1 MKKLFILFGL
11 VLLLTYQLFPQIPQ
25 YRVTMTQADYE
36 LLYTRSIWSDDRL
49 PSPFYSNDS
58 LWNKALIRFKGHST
72 RYYSKKSYRLRF
84 AADQLF
90 YGLGDVNFNSMY
102 TDKSFLREKLA
113 WDIYSDL
120 GAVAPFCYHA
130 NFKINS
136 ETKGLFAF
144 IDKIDRYFLINRGF
158 TLGNLYEANDDYYSA
173 TLRIE
178 TDSLL
183 KLYYKKEVGSK
194 TDYSDLTQMIT
205 TINTVHDSLFAN
217 TVVQLFDTSS
227 ILNWFVV
234 NTLTM
239 MGDSYNKNYSLFN
252 DTTRQSQNWI
262 FIPWDY
268 DLSWGRSGDYSKPFP
283 ASLLNDGFAYS
294 FAPLTGPPNVLK
306 DRWMAN
312 PQLKEKFRIHL
323 KNTLDNIFTESRI
336 HRRIDSLA
344 ALIQNDVAADPQ
356 KWGTVQD
363 FYEHVE
369 ALKYYVTARRNYLYK
384 TFINPPSGIY
394 NIATLKIT
402 QTNVPYD
409 FITYDGRTIAT
420 MWFQSFSGLDSVT
433 IYTYP
438 DSTPPFVNNPAD
450 QRYIKRFIKI
460 IPHPSLAVYNAKLQ
474 FMYKDYSATQREVG
488 TGVQD
493 ERLLKAHLYNGT
505 SWERLPTEV
514 NSFANT
520 ITIENITQAQSGYT
534 KFISAMMYETYT
546 QKWFKQP
553 NFFWQRLYDVNFKD
567 YQTGFAIGEHGTFL
581 KTTNG
586 GANWTEKQIGFN
598 GHFFKFTMPSENNFF
613 AVGEFGALYKSTD
626 NGDVWK
632 KIAIPT
638 TINLRSIWMDS
649 FLNGFVVGD
658 RGFTASTTDSA
669 KTWNVQI
676 LDSTKN
682 LKDIA
687 SFEDGR
693 KIIIGGGGYILF
705 TNLYGKEFRV
715 INSPTKAS
723 LQSVKIF
730 NNTTIWIAG
739 DSGTVI
745 SSTDGGSTWQNI
757 SVPVNAKL
765 NDLHVISENSV
776 FVVGDNGKIF
786 YTNNGGVNWYSQYSA
801 DSHDLLAVAFIDSTY
816 GITVGNDGTVLKT
829 TEPGTLNGNK
839 PPVAN
844 IPSEYKLYQ
853 NYPNPFNPTTI
864 IEYDIPVQTKV
875 VMKVYN
881 ILGQEVAT
889 LVNEE
894 IMAGRHKVTFDGSS
908 AFGGLSSGVSSKGGY
923 ASGVYFYRITT
934 GNGFS
939 QTKKLLLL
947 R

>member
-1 MKKLFILFGL
+1 MKNLFIL
-11 VLLLTYQLFPQIPQ
+11 LLLASAPGYQVFTQVPL
-25 YRVTMTQADYE
+25 YRVTMTQANYE

-84 AADQLF
+84 ATDQLF

-120 GAVAPFCYHA
+120 GAIAPFCYHA

-158 TLGNLYEANDDYYSA
+158 TLGNLYEANDDYYNA
-173 TLRIE
+173 TLTIE
-178 TDSLL
+178 PDSLL
-183 KLYYKKEVGSK
+183 KLFYKKEVGSK
-194 TDYSDLTQMIT
+194 TDYSDLTQMIA
-205 TINTVHDSLFAN
+205 TINTVHDSVFEK

-294 FAPLTGPPNVLK
+294 FSPLSGPSNVLK

-312 PQLKEKFRIHL
+312 PRLKEKFRIHL
-323 KNTLDNIFTESRI
+323 KNALDNIFTETRM

-344 ALIQNDVAADPQ
+344 TLIQNDVAADPQ

-369 ALKYYVTARRNYLYK
+369 ALKYYVTVRRNFLYK
-384 TFINPPSGIY
+384 TYINPPSGRY
-394 NIATLKIT
+394 NIVTQKIT
-402 QTNVPYD
+402 QTNVPYN
-409 FITYDGRTIAT
+409 FVAYDGRTIGT

-438 DSTPPFVNNPAD
+438 DSTPPFVNRPAD
-450 QRYIKRFIKI
+450 ERYVKRFIKI
-460 IPHPSLAVYNAKLQ
+460 IPHPSSAVYNAKIQ
-474 FMYKDYSATQREVG
+474 FMYIDYSADKREVG
-488 TGVQD
+488 TGVQE
-493 ERLLKAHLYNGT
+493 ERLLQAHWYNGA
-505 SWERLPTEV
+505 SWQRLSTEI

-520 ITIENITQAQSGYT
+520 VTIENITQEQSGYN
-534 KFISAMMYETYT
+534 KFISAMMAETYT
-546 QKWFKQP
+546 QKWYKQP
-553 NFFWQRLYDVNFKD
+553 NFFWQRLYDVMFRNH
-567 YQTGFAIGEHGTFL
+567 QTCFAIGEHGTFL

-586 GANWTEKQIGFN
+586 GTNWTEQQIGFN
-598 GHFFKFTMPSENNFF
+598 GHFYKFKEPSQNNFF
-613 AVGEFGALYKSTD
+613 AVGEFGALYKSSND
-626 NGDVWK
+626 GEVWK
-632 KIAIPT
+632 KVTIPT

-649 FLNGFVVGD
+649 LFNGWVVGD
-658 RGFTASTTDSA
+658 KGFAASTTDSA
-669 KTWNVQI
+669 KTWNIQI

-682 LKDIA
+682 LFDIA
-687 SFEDGR
+687 SFDDGR
-693 KIIIGGGGYILF
+693 KIIIGSGGYIA
-705 TNLYGKEFRV
+705 V
-715 INSPTKAS
+715 SAINNNNFVAVSSPTTAS
-723 LQSVKIF
+723 LQSVKIY
-730 NNTTIWIAG
+730 NNSVWIAG
-739 DSGTVI
+739 DSGTVL
-745 SSTDGGSTWQNI
+745 SSTDGGSIWKKNN
-757 SVPVNAKL
+757 VPSIIKS
-765 NDLHVISENSV
+765 NDLHVFNDNTL
-776 FVVGDNGKIF
+776 FVVGENGKIF
-786 YTNNGGVNWYSQYSA
+786 YTNNSGDNWYAQYSA
-801 DSHDLLAVAFIDSTY
+801 DSHDLFAVAFIDSAY
-816 GITVGNDGTVLKT
+816 GIAVGNDGTVLKT
-829 TEPGTLNGNK
+829 TESGTLNGDK
-839 PPVAN
+839 PPVAD
-844 IPSEYKLYQ
+844 IPSDFKLYQ
-853 NYPNPFNPTTI
+853 NYPNPFNPTTT
-864 IEYDIPVQTKV
+864 IEFDIPRH
-875 VMKVYN
+875 MKVILKVYD
-881 ILGQEVAT
+881 ILGQEVVT

-894 IMAGRHKVTFDGSS
+894 LNAGHYEVKYNGSS
-908 AFGGLSSGVSSKGGY
+908 ASGGLS
-923 ASGVYFYRITT
+923 SGVYFYRITT
-934 GNGFS
+934 GSGFS

>member
-1 MKKLFILFGL
+1 MKKLFILL
-11 VLLLTYQLFPQIPQ
+11 VLASLPSFQLFTQVQQ
-25 YRVTMTQADYE
+25 YRVTMTNADYE

-72 RYYSKKSYRLRF
+72 RYYAKKSYRLRF
-84 AADQLF
+84 ATDQLF
-90 YGLGDVNFNSMY
+90 YNLRDVNFNSMY

-120 GAVAPFCYHA
+120 GAIAPFCYHA

-173 TLRIE
+173 TLTIE
-178 TDSLL
+178 PDSLL
-183 KLYYKKEVGSK
+183 KLYYKKEVGNIN
-194 TDYSDLTQMIT
+194 DYSDLKQMIT
-205 TINTVHDSLFAN
+205 TINTVHDSVFAN
-217 TVVQLFDTSS
+217 TVIQLFDTSS

-252 DTTRQSQNWI
+252 DTTRRSQNWI

-294 FAPLTGPPNVLK
+294 FQPLSGPANVLK

-312 PQLKEKFRIHL
+312 PQLKEKFRVHL
-323 KNTLDNIFTESRI
+323 KNALDNIFTEARM

-369 ALKYYVTARRNYLYK
+369 ALKYYVTARRNFLYK
-384 TFINPPSGIY
+384 TYIDPPSGTY
-394 NIATLKIT
+394 NIVTQKIT
-402 QTNVPYD
+402 QTNVPYN
-409 FITYDGRTIAT
+409 FVAYDGRTIAT

-438 DSTPPFVNNPAD
+438 DSTPPFVNRPAD
-450 QRYIKRFIKI
+450 QRYVKRFIKI
-460 IPHPSLAVYNAKLQ
+460 IPHPSSAVYNAKLQ
-474 FMYKDYSATQREVG
+474 FMYKDYSADKREVG

-493 ERLLKAHLYNGT
+493 ERLLKAHWYNGT

-520 ITIENITQAQSGYT
+520 ITIENITQAQTGYS
-534 KFISAMMYETYT
+534 KFISAMMSETYT

-553 NFFWQRLYDVNFKD
+553 NFFWQRLYDVIFKN

-598 GHFFKFTMPSENNFF
+598 GHFYKFAEPSKNNFF
-613 AVGEFGALYKSTD
+613 AVGEFGALYKSSD
-626 NGDVWK
+626 NGEVWK
-632 KIAIPT
+632 KVIIPT

-649 FLNGFVVGD
+649 LFNGWVVGD

-669 KTWNVQI
+669 KTWNIQI
-676 LDSTKN
+676 LDSTKH
-682 LKDIA
+682 LFDIA
-687 SFEDGR
+687 SLDDGR
-693 KIIIGGGGYILF
+693 KIIIGSGGYIAVSGSNNNIF
-705 TNLYGKEFRV
+705 ST
-715 INSPTKAS
+715 ISSPTSAS
-723 LQSVKIF
+723 LQSVKVF
-730 NNTTIWIAG
+730 NNSVWIAG
-739 DSGTVI
+739 DSGTVL
-745 SSTDGGSTWQNI
+745 SSTDGGSIWQDISIPLNI
-757 SVPVNAKL
+757 KL
-765 NDLHVISENSV
+765 NDIHVVNAHSL
-776 FVVGDNGKIF
+776 FVVGENGKIF
-786 YTNNGGVNWYSQYSA
+786 YTNNEGNNWYAQYSA
-801 DSHDLLAVAFIDSTY
+801 DSHDLLAVAFIDSAY
-816 GITVGNDGTVLKT
+816 GIAVGNDGTVLKT
-829 TEPGTLNGNK
+829 TESGTLNGNK
-839 PPVAN
+839 PPVAD
-844 IPSEYKLYQ
+844 IPSDFKLYQ
-853 NYPNPFNPTTI
+853 NYPNPFNPTTT
-864 IEYDIPVQTKV
+864 IEFDIPEQSKV
-875 VMKVYN
+875 ILRVYN

-894 IMAGRHKVTFDGSS
+894 LNAGRYEVKFNGSS
-908 AFGGLSSGVSSKGGY
+908 TSGGISSGVSSKGGY

-934 GNGFS
+934 GSGFS

-947 R
+947 K